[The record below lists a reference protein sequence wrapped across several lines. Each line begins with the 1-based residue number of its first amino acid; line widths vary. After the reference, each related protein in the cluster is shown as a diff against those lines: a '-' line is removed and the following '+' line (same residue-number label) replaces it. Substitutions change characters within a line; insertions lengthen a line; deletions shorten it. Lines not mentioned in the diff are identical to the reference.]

1 MSSVSTVW
9 EDTDGC
15 ANQYMCALDIYLMT
29 VLSYSYGV
37 IMDLANNAPGHGEKL
52 LMESIQRT
60 NVISVVKWNLL
71 VN

>member
-52 LMESIQRT
+52 LMESIQWT